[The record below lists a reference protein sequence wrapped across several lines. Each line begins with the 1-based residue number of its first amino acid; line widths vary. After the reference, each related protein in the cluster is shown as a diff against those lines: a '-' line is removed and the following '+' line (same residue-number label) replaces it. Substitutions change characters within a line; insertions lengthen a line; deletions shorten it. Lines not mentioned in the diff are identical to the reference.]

1 MILDAN
7 QEGLIVGVAGAGA
20 MGRGIAQV
28 AAVGGCSV
36 KLFDAKDGV
45 AVDSQVFIEKM
56 LSRNVEKGRMAQED
70 AEDAVAR
77 IEVVDSL
84 SGFAGCHCVI
94 EAVIENLEIKHGVFK
109 ELESIVAGD
118 CVIATNTSSLSVSTI
133 ASICDKPERVA
144 GLHFFNPVPLMKL
157 VEVIDGVLTDP
168 TVGDFLMILG
178 RRFGRESVRVKDA
191 PGFLVNQVGRGYN
204 IESAH
209 IVTDG
214 VADVADVDRIL
225 RDAMGFRMGPFQL
238 LDLTALDVTHPAT
251 NLIYEQFYH
260 EPRYRPATMLQMR
273 LDAGLLGSKV
283 GRGFFEY
290 SDGKMQVAD
299 EAPAPAYDGRKVW
312 ISNAMPEFSK
322 KLRTIVAD
330 AGAPLDES
338 EKPGDGSLIL
348 VTPLGDDATTAA
360 TDQGLDAMR
369 TIAVDCL
376 FGLESRRTLMK
387 TPLTKADYTDAAH
400 GLLGGGDV
408 PATVIR
414 DTPGFV
420 TQRVVAAICN
430 IGCSV
435 AQQRTAVPNDI
446 DKAVKLGLNYPKGPL
461 EFGDFVGAD
470 KVATILTN
478 IHKLTGDPRYRLV
491 PWLRR
496 RAQLGVSLLTPE
508 T

>member
-1 MILDAN
+1 MTLDAN
-7 QEGLIVGVAGAGA
+7 KEGLVVGVVGAGA

-28 AAVGGCSV
+28 AAVGGCTV
-36 KLFDAKDGV
+36 KLYDAKEG
-45 AVDSQVFIEKM
+45 AAAEGKAFIEKM
-56 LSRNVEKGRMAQED
+56 LNRNAEKGRMAQED
-70 AEDAVAR
+70 ADDAVAR
-77 IEVVDSL
+77 IEVIDAMG
-84 SGFAGCHCVI
+84 GFADADCVI
-94 EAVIENLEIKHGVFK
+94 EAIVENLDIKHVVFK
-109 ELESIVAGD
+109 ELESIVDDG

-133 ASICDKPERVA
+133 ASACEKPERVA

-168 TVGDFLMILG
+168 AVGDFLMILG
-178 RRFGRESVRVKDA
+178 RRFGRESVRVADA

-209 IVTDG
+209 IVMDG
-214 VADVADVDRIL
+214 VADVADMDRIL

-283 GRGFFEY
+283 GRGFY
-290 SDGKMQVAD
+290 KYPDGKMEVAD
-299 EAPAPAYDGRKVW
+299 EAPAPDYDGRKVW
-312 ISNAMPEFSK
+312 ISNAMPEFAD
-322 KLRTIVAD
+322 KLRAIVAD
-330 AGAPLDES
+330 AGAPIDDGDT
-338 EKPGDGSLIL
+338 PGDDSLIL

-360 TDQGLDAMR
+360 TDQGLDATR

-387 TPLTKADYTDAAH
+387 TPVTDPAYTAAAH

-408 PATVIR
+408 PATVIH

-420 TQRVVAAICN
+420 TQRIVAAICN

-435 AQQRTAVPNDI
+435 AQQRTAEPDDI

-470 KVATILTN
+470 KIATILTN
-478 IHKLTGDPRYRLV
+478 INKLTGDPRYRQV

-508 T
+508 A